1 MIASYF
7 KNSAV
12 NISFSNHWC
21 RFEENITLNFCV
33 HHISRKF
40 TRIRPLLNEN
50 LFNLRGNHFTTSSSG
65 SQKRSQLDSPT
76 ILKHLTKHYD
86 GFLKIYKTFRM
97 HCIVWWKIFQT
108 VFFPAG
114 NYMFKVKNKNTRT
127 RCKVCSKLIIKTP
140 ERRHWHRSGVFIINS
155 EHISH
160 LVLVRV
166 SIVFPNRHSGI
177 KRMFLALSPYLC
189 NNIVATFV

>member
-1 MIASYF
+1 MPIWGKYYF
-7 KNSAV
+7 K
-12 NISFSNHWC
+12 
-21 RFEENITLNFCV
+21 FCV

-50 LFNLRGNHFTTSSSG
+50 LFSLRGNHFTTSSSG

-76 ILKHLTKHYD
+76 ILKHLTKRYD

-114 NYMFKVKNKNTRT
+114 NYMFKVKNKNSRI
-127 RCKVCSKLIIKTP
+127 RCKVCSKLIMKIP
-140 ERRHWHRSGVFIINS
+140 ERRHWHGSGVFIINS

-160 LVLVRV
+160 LVLV
-166 SIVFPNRHSGI
+166 
-177 KRMFLALSPYLC
+177 FLLFFLIDTVGLKECS
-189 NNIVATFV
+189 